1 MLLQCSLSA
10 PFSFLPMIL
19 LFLVVSNVYQNVINS
34 QTLKALYKQ
43 ACEDAAEMLAF
54 VLSQLPEDLS
64 KLFSIVMQRKIQ
76 VLYVDLLH
84 TKMFI

>member
-1 MLLQCSLSA
+1 
-10 PFSFLPMIL
+10 MIL